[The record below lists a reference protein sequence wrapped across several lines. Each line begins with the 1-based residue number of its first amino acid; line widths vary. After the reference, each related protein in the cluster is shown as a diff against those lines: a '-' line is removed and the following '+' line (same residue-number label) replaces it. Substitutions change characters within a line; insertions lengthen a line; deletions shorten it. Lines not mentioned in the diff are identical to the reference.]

1 MKKIVYIDGVFD
13 LFHRGHLESLI
24 KAKKCLNDEENTH
37 LIVGVVGDRDAT
49 SYKRKPIINEED
61 RREII
66 NSIKYVNEVIC
77 PCPLVVDMDFIKTH
91 NIDVVVHGFVSEQD
105 RNKQKEFYEMITQYG
120 YFKEIEYYSKISTS
134 DIIKN
139 IKENY

>member
-1 MKKIVYIDGVFD
+1 
-13 LFHRGHLESLI
+13 
-24 KAKKCLNDEENTH
+24 
-37 LIVGVVGDRDAT
+37 
-49 SYKRKPIINEED
+49 
-61 RREII
+61 
-66 NSIKYVNEVIC
+66 
-77 PCPLVVDMDFIKTH
+77 MDFIKTH
-91 NIDVVVHGFVSEQD
+91 NIDIVVHGFVSEKD